1 MSNKKIIWSPKAVSS
16 LEKLV
21 SFIEH
26 KWTKKVVDGLLDEIE
41 DAIALIEQNPK
52 IYPLFSHKKQ
62 MRKCVIKR
70 KTLLF
75 YREKSNKI
83 EIVLLIDSR
92 QNPKKYSF

>member
-1 MSNKKIIWSPKAVSS
+1 MSNKKIIWSPKAVTS
-16 LEKLV
+16 LEQLV
-21 SFIEH
+21 SFIEL
-26 KWTKKVVDGLLDEIE
+26 KWTNKVVDGLLNEIE
-41 DAIALIEQNPK
+41 ETIELISQNPK
-52 IYPLFSHKKQ
+52 IYPMFSRKKQ

-75 YREKSNKI
+75 YREKSNRI

>member
-1 MSNKKIIWSPKAVSS
+1 MSNKPIIWSPKAVTS
-16 LEKLV
+16 LEQLIA
-21 SFIEH
+21 FIEL
-26 KWTKKVVDGLLDEIE
+26 KWTNKVVDSLLNEIDEAIE
-41 DAIALIEQNPK
+41 SIAKNPK
-52 IYPLFSHKKQ
+52 IYPLFSRKKQ

-75 YREKSNKI
+75 YREKQNKI